1 MFWSQEN
8 IYIYIYIVDT
18 MFAIGCLDGCMFV
31 YSSETYQP
39 ILQFLSPEKYK
50 GDKLN
55 YPYSIQD
62 MVCVD
67 EVKYY

>member
-1 MFWSQEN
+1 
-8 IYIYIYIVDT
+8 

-31 YSSETYQP
+31 YSSETYQS
-39 ILQFLSPEKYK
+39 IFEFSSSEEYK